1 MSIYILVTLTNPNTA
16 LTYCIFYLEINRLLW
31 YDRHG
36 DTMNYNYSGA
46 YYYSPEQQLRLQ
58 KQQQISAMRS
68 DCNKVGFF
76 VMIYFLAMYAL
87 VYMCV
92 FLIKG
97 GILSSSKENE
107 FFMNILYAVGASLI
121 PGLIFIAASK
131 TRISDVLTSTHVK
144 ISKMLPIIMFGMGVA
159 MLANVAAS
167 LFDSN
172 ISLFQLKNYASQDTE
187 GSTLFEFLLSVIG
200 TALVPAFAEEFAFR
214 GIVLSRLRKYGDSF
228 AIFASALLF
237 GAMHGNTTQI
247 VFAFLLGLIF
257 AYVDV
262 KTNSI
267 IPSVIIHFFNNFYA
281 VLANSMVNSNTL
293 TEQQS
298 QLFSYILMVAFS
310 LLGLLSIVYLSKTDK
325 YFFKL
330 NDSAEAVSLLE
341 FKNKINTFIINPG
354 VMIALSL
361 FTAEMI
367 VNMIPPEL
375 LGLS

>member
-1 MSIYILVTLTNPNTA
+1 
-16 LTYCIFYLEINRLLW
+16 
-31 YDRHG
+31 
-36 DTMNYNYSGA
+36 MNYNYSGV
-46 YYYSPEQQLRLQ
+46 YYYTPEQQRYLQ
-58 KQQQISAMRS
+58 KQQQIRTMRS

-76 VMIYFLAMYAL
+76 VLIYFLSMYAIA
-87 VYMCV
+87 YITI
-92 FLIKG
+92 FLMAG
-97 GILSSSKENE
+97 GLIPANDETE
-107 FFMNILYAVGASLI
+107 FFSNIMYAVGASLI

-131 TRISDVLTSTHVK
+131 TRISDVLTSTHVPFSK
-144 ISKMLPIIMFGMGVA
+144 ILPIILFGMGVA
-159 MLANVAAS
+159 MLANVAATI
-167 LFDSN
+167 FDTN
-172 ISLFQLKNYASQDTE
+172 ISLFELKNYASQDTE
-187 GSTLFEFLLSVIG
+187 GTTLYEFLLSVIG

-257 AYVDV
+257 AFVDV

-298 QLFSYILMVAFS
+298 QVFSYILMVAFS
-310 LLGLLSIVYLSKTDK
+310 LLGLLSIVYLAKTDK

-330 NDSAEAVSLLE
+330 HDSAKAVELLE
-341 FKNKINTFIINPG
+341 FKNKISTFIVNPG
-354 VMIALSL
+354 VMIALSV
-361 FTAEMI
+361 FAAEMI